1 MTIAPMTSFPIHVHA
16 APLAGH
22 RPPNATQRSVARFAA
37 VLVVLALVGCGGGDD
52 DGDAGGGDGGTSTD
66 DLVEVMVDS
75 GAPEDIASCVAEKLD
90 GVSASDLRDFL
101 SDVGS
106 GEDVDATSG
115 TGKSFLNASA
125 ECNLA
130 D

>member
-1 MTIAPMTSFPIHVHA
+1 MTIAPMTSFPIHVHSA
-16 APLAGH
+16 SLASH
-22 RPPNATQRSVARFAA
+22 RRPKATQRSVARFAA
-37 VLVVLALVGCGGGDD
+37 VIAVLALVGCGGGDD
-52 DGDAGGGDGGTSTD
+52 DGGDGASTSTE

-75 GAPEDIASCVAEKLD
+75 GAPEDIAGCVAEKLG

-101 SDVGS
+101 SDVES

-115 TGKSFLNASA
+115 TAKAFLNASA